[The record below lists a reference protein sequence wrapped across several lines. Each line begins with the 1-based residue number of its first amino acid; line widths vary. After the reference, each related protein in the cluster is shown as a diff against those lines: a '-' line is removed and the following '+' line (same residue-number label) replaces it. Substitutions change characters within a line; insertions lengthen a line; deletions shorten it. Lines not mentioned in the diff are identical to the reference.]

1 MSLLIYNFAIKYSN
15 FSCFL
20 KCWRPTFC
28 AMTSYPCFRG
38 GVWSGGDADAW
49 SDESALQREVV
60 FGLNFAI
67 PTSLVSKRV
76 YTDITIPEFR
86 FTSWKDDRVDNALV
100 QLSIRY
106 NFGKGS
112 ATKSNNQNRSES
124 EK

>member
-1 MSLLIYNFAIKYSN
+1 MFPKMLAAYFLRHDKLPLLQGEEYGQEETLMLGVMSPLCKGKLSL
-15 FSCFL
+15 S
-20 KCWRPTFC
+20 
-28 AMTSYPCFRG
+28 
-38 GVWSGGDADAW
+38 
-49 SDESALQREVV
+49 
-60 FGLNFAI
+60 LNFAI

>member
-1 MSLLIYNFAIKYSN
+1 MLAAYFLRHDKLPLLQGEEYGQEETLMLGVMSPLCKGKLSLA
-15 FSCFL
+15 
-20 KCWRPTFC
+20 
-28 AMTSYPCFRG
+28 
-38 GVWSGGDADAW
+38 
-49 SDESALQREVV
+49 
-60 FGLNFAI
+60 LNFAI

-76 YTDITIPEFR
+76 YTDITIQEFR